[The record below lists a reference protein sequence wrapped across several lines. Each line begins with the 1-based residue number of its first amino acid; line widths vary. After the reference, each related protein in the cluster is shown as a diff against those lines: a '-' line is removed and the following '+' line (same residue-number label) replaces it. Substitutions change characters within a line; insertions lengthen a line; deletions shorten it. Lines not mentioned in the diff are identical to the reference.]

1 MKSVNRQSRAVRG
14 EDPMNQ
20 IEALYRQAAQTPSD
34 INEHVERLCELGKEC
49 PHITEL
55 GSRSGISTTAWAAA
69 RPKKLVCYDLV
80 RHGTIDL
87 IERAAQAEGVEFV
100 FHVEDVRLV
109 SIEPT
114 DLLFIDTLHV
124 YDQLKIELALHA
136 DKARRYIVLHDTET
150 FAQRGELPNSV
161 GLWPAVEEFLAAHP
175 EWKLHERRANNNG
188 LTVLSRT

>member
-1 MKSVNRQSRAVRG
+1 MSEIEKLYQNAKQS
-14 EDPMNQ
+14 
-20 IEALYRQAAQTPSD
+20 PSD
-34 INEHVERLCELGKEC
+34 INEHVERMCELGMVC
-49 PHITEL
+49 PHITEF
-55 GSRSGISTTAWAAA
+55 GSRSGISTTAWAVA

-80 RHGTIDL
+80 RFGSIDC
-87 IERAAQAEGVEFV
+87 IEQAARDAGVEFV
-100 FHVEDVRLV
+100 FHVQDVRLV

-124 YDQLKIELALHA
+124 YDQLKAELALHA
-136 DKARRYIVLHDTET
+136 DKARKYIVLHDTET

-188 LTVLSRT
+188 LTVLARA

>member
-1 MKSVNRQSRAVRG
+1 MSEIENLFREAKQS
-14 EDPMNQ
+14 
-20 IEALYRQAAQTPSD
+20 PSD

-49 PHITEL
+49 PHITEF
-55 GSRSGISTTAWAAA
+55 GSRGGVSTTAWVAA
-69 RPKKLVCYDLV
+69 RPKKLVCYDLARFGSIDRIEQAARAAHVEFIFYVQDV
-80 RHGTIDL
+80 RH
-87 IERAAQAEGVEFV
+87 
-100 FHVEDVRLV
+100 V

-124 YDQLKIELALHA
+124 YDQLKVELALHA

-150 FAQRGELPNSV
+150 FGQRGELPNSI

-188 LTVLSRT
+188 LTVLARA